1 MSLDVFLP
9 DMLGWTVLSHF
20 KQDPELR
27 HIPVQ
32 IVTLDDNRQHGL
44 SRGAFSFITKPA
56 TTEGLE
62 EAFQRI
68 KDYAAPR
75 RKRLLIVEDNHAEL
89 LSIKELL
96 GHDDIDVVT
105 ASNGEDALGILK
117 QQSIDCVVL
126 DLRLPDISGLD
137 VLNRLHGE
145 LDLPD
150 LPVVVFTG
158 KQLSSEQ
165 EKELQELAR
174 KVVIKGVES
183 PERLL
188 DETALFL
195 HRVIAELPPHKQRML
210 ERLHRSDEDLQGQRV
225 LIVDDDVHQLFRIG

>member
-1 MSLDVFLP
+1 MIRTTPGCWRIWLAIAVSLDVFLP

-44 SRGAFSFITKPA
+44 ARGAFSFITKPA

-62 EAFQRI
+62 AAFTRI
-68 KDYAAPR
+68 KDYAATR

-96 GHDDIDVVT
+96 GHDDIDVIT
-105 ASNGEDALGILK
+105 ASNGAEALEILK
-117 QQSIDCVVL
+117 AQTIDCMVL

-137 VLNRLHGE
+137 
-145 LDLPD
+145 
-150 LPVVVFTG
+150 
-158 KQLSSEQ
+158 
-165 EKELQELAR
+165 
-174 KVVIKGVES
+174 
-183 PERLL
+183 
-188 DETALFL
+188 
-195 HRVIAELPPHKQRML
+195 
-210 ERLHRSDEDLQGQRV
+210 
-225 LIVDDDVHQLFRIG
+225 